1 MGFFDVI
8 KLPDI
13 DKGVEAY
20 KSVPG
25 AVLLDVRSGNEYKE
39 GHIPESKN
47 LPLQV
52 IENAEKEIL
61 DKNAPLFVYCY
72 SGARSERAVA
82 ALKEMGFSCVK
93 NIGGISSYSGKI
105 EA

>member
-13 DKGVEAY
+13 DKGVKIY

-25 AVLLDVRSGNEYKE
+25 AVLLDVRSGNEYRE

-47 LPLQV
+47 LPLQI
-52 IENAEKEIL
+52 IEEAEKEIP
-61 DKNAPLFVYCY
+61 DKNLPLFVYCY

-82 ALKEMGFSCVK
+82 ALEKMGFSCVT